1 MKIVGVDIGTTTI
14 SMVVV
19 EEDSLEAVERHT
31 IPNNC
36 FLSGRPWERVQDAEE
51 IVRRAKETLD
61 QILDEYPD
69 IAAIGLTGQMH
80 GIVYADAAGRVLSPL
95 YTWQDG
101 GGNQPLSD
109 GRSVC
114 SILSEEYG
122 ITAATGY
129 GMVTYLYHCKTGEVP
144 AGAASICTI
153 ADYFGMV
160 LTERTTPLVHISQA
174 ASLGLYDL
182 QNGAFLLEIL
192 GQCGGNPD
200 LAPEITADA
209 VPLGTYR
216 GIPVCVSLGDNQASF
231 LGTVRDGA
239 NTVLVNVGTGAQ
251 VSVLSAYPY
260 AGHGIDARPFTKDAY
275 LLVGAAICGGAA
287 YAALEQFFR
296 SYAVAAGALDVP
308 QYAVMKRLLE
318 QQTDPA
324 ETLMV
329 KTTFLG
335 TRENPDETGSISGI
349 TIVNFHPAALIR
361 GTLNGMAEELHG
373 LYQVLQERAGISRSK
388 LLASGN
394 GVRRNEFL
402 QKILGDT
409 FALPCTVHP
418 SEEEAACGAAICGIA
433 MRKGTG
439 LERWLLQS

>member
-19 EEDSLEAVERHT
+19 EKDSLEAVEKYT

-36 FLSGRPWERVQDAEE
+36 FLPGQPWERIQDAQE

-61 QILDEYPD
+61 QILNVYPD

-80 GIVYADAAGRVLSPL
+80 GIVYVDRAGNAVSPL

-101 GGNQPLSD
+101 AGNQPLSD

-114 SILSEEYG
+114 NILSQDCG

-160 LTERTTPLVHISQA
+160 LTGRTAPLVHISQA

-182 QNGAFLLEIL
+182 RKRAFLREILKENGA
-192 GQCGGNPD
+192 NPD
-200 LAPEITADA
+200 LTPEITDDA
-209 VPLGTYR
+209 VSLGTYR
-216 GIPVCVSLGDNQASF
+216 GIPVCASLGDNQASF
-231 LGTVRDGA
+231 LGTVRDGT

-251 VSVLSAYPY
+251 VSVLSEHPY

-275 LLVGAAICGGAA
+275 LLVGATICGGAA

-296 SYAVAAGALDVP
+296 SYAAAAGAPDVP
-308 QYAVMKRLLE
+308 QYAVMQRLLE
-318 QQTDPA
+318 QQPDPTEA
-324 ETLMV
+324 LSV
-329 KTTFLG
+329 QTTFLG
-335 TRENPDETGSISGI
+335 TRENPHETGSISGI
-349 TIVNFHPAALIR
+349 TIANFQPAALIR
-361 GTLNGMAEELHG
+361 GTLNGMAEELYG
-373 LYQVLQERAGISRSK
+373 LYRVMREQAGIQRSK

-394 GVRRNEFL
+394 GVRRNEIL
-402 QKILGDT
+402 QKILSDV
-409 FALPCTVHP
+409 FDLPLTVHP
-418 SEEEAACGAAICGIA
+418 SEEEAACGAAIATIA
-433 MRKGTG
+433 MLNGVT
-439 LERWLLQS
+439 LEKWVGKI